1 MLKNTKGFFLAT
13 ALLAVIA
20 VQTAGAADK
29 KTVDIIANVNGQKLT
44 KIDFSIFASMRA
56 GNRQLS
62 QPQLQRLLAEYIN
75 RELIYQEALKRG
87 YDKIP
92 EVVATIDNQRRNV
105 VAGYT
110 VRKLVS
116 QPLSE
121 QDLRK
126 VYQQQM
132 SRPTREYKASH
143 ILVKSEKEAKNIIKL
158 LNKGADFAQLAQQK
172 SIDASSKNGGNLGWF
187 AANQMIPPFQ
197 EAVKQLKPGS
207 YSRKPFKS
215 RYGWHI
221 IRLASTREVPPPPFD
236 TVKEKIRA
244 QLQNEILARH
254 LSGLRKNSKIKIY
267 R

>member
-1 MLKNTKGFFLAT
+1 MLKRTKLFFLAT
-13 ALLAVIA
+13 ALLAGIA

-29 KTVDIIANVNGQKLT
+29 KTANVIAKVNGKTLT
-44 KIDFSIFASMRA
+44 KSDFSIFVTMRA
-56 GNRQLS
+56 GNHQLS
-62 QPQLQRLLAEYIN
+62 QLQLQRLLAEYIN
-75 RELIYQEALKRG
+75 RELIYQEALKKG

-92 EVVATIDNQRRNV
+92 EVIATIDNQRRNV

-126 VYQQQM
+126 VYQQKM
-132 SRPTREYKASH
+132 SRSTREYKASH
-143 ILVKSEKEAKNIIKL
+143 ILVKSEKEANNIIKL
-158 LNKGADFAQLAQQK
+158 LNKGADFSQLAKQK

-187 AANQMIPPFQ
+187 AANQMIPSFQ
-197 EAVKQLKPGS
+197 KAVTQLKPGS

-221 IRLASTREVPPPPFD
+221 IRLVSTREVPPPPFD

-244 QLQNEILARH
+244 QLQNEILSRH
-254 LSGLRKNSKIKIY
+254 LNELRKNSKIKIY